1 VKYLLDT
8 CVISELTRKQPEKS
22 VIDWMSVQDEESCYL
37 SSLTIGELKKGID
50 RLPPSHKKTTLQA
63 WLDQDMRNR
72 FAERILS
79 VDIEV
84 AEQWGL
90 ICAHSERQG
99 LSLPVVDGLIAATAL
114 VHGLI
119 VVTRNTND
127 MAPSG
132 VSLLNP
138 WESEDP
144 TEKNE

>member
-1 VKYLLDT
+1 MKYLLDT
-8 CVISELTRKQPEKS
+8 CVISELTRKQPAKT
-22 VIDWMSVQDEESCYL
+22 VVDWITAQDEEHCFL

-50 RLPPSHKKTTLQA
+50 RLPLSYKKTTLQA
-63 WLDQDMRNR
+63 WLDQDLRQR

-90 ICAHSERQG
+90 ICARSEKQG
-99 LSLPVVDGLIAATAL
+99 RSLPVVDGLIAATAL

-119 VVTRNTND
+119 VVTRNTSD

-132 VSLLNP
+132 VPLLNP
-138 WESEDP
+138 WDSKDQDE
-144 TEKNE
+144 TM